1 MPESPFIHLKSR
13 AVNSEFHDSDR
24 KKDPITN
31 HKWPSYRGGDT
42 LVGRLS
48 VFAHTKTLLHGDRF
62 LKELSSSEKLEL
74 LSKITSEHQSLKAR
88 VQQLKQQRS
97 LTSAEQIEISQL
109 KKRKVLMKDRI
120 EILQRN

>member
-1 MPESPFIHLKSR
+1 M
-13 AVNSEFHDSDR
+13 
-24 KKDPITN
+24 
-31 HKWPSYRGGDT
+31 
-42 LVGRLS
+42 
-48 VFAHTKTLLHGDRF
+48 
-62 LKELSSSEKLEL
+62 KELSSSEKLEL

-88 VQQLKQQRS
+88 VQQLKQQLS